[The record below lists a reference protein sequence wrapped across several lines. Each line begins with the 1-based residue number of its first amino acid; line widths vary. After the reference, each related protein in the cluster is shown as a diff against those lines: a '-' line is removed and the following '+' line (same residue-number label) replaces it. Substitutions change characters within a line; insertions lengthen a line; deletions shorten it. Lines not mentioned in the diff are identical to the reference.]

1 MTFEEIKELII
12 TINKSNIALFEFK
25 NKDVSITM
33 DKSLQRNINKIEKH
47 QRVDNEEI
55 KKIIPTEDNNL
66 QQAFGEENHK
76 VKESELVEEYEIVKS
91 PMVGTF
97 YNSPSPDKDPFCIVG
112 SKVSKGNVLCI
123 IEAMKLMNEIESPYD
138 GEVLEIL
145 VENGNMIE
153 YGQPLFKIRK

>member
-66 QQAFGEENHK
+66 QQAFEEEKHK

-97 YNSPSPDKDPFCIVG
+97 YNSPSPNKDPFCIVG
-112 SKVSKGNVLCI
+112 TKVSKGNVLCI

-145 VENGNMIE
+145 AENGSMVE

>member
-55 KKIIPTEDNNL
+55 NKIIHTEDNNL
-66 QQAFGEENHK
+66 QQAFEEEKNK

-112 SKVSKGNVLCI
+112 TKVSKGNVLCI

-145 VENGNMIE
+145 AENGSMVE

>member
-12 TINKSNIALFEFK
+12 TIDKSNIALFEFK

-33 DKSLQRNINKIEKH
+33 DKSLQRNINKIEKL
-47 QRVDNEEI
+47 QRVENEEI
-55 KKIIPTEDNNL
+55 KKIIPEEDNNL
-66 QQAFGEENHK
+66 QQTFGEEKHK
-76 VKESELVEEYEIVKS
+76 VKELELEEEYEIVKS

-97 YNSPSPDKDPFCIVG
+97 YNSPSPEKDAFCNIG
-112 SKVSKGNVLCI
+112 TKVSKGKVLCI

-145 VENGNMIE
+145 AENGSMVE